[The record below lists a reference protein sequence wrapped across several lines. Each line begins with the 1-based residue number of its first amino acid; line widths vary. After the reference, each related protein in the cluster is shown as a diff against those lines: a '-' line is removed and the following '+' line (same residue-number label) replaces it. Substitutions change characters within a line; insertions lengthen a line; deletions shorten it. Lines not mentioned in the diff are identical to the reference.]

1 MGSTFDALYRRGLVS
16 GAPAFLLNN
25 VQYEV
30 VMGSIAYGVAEDDS
44 DMDVYGFAMP
54 PKDDLFPHLRGE
66 VAGFDDLQPR
76 FTQFQQHGIMDKDA
90 LGGQGREYDITLY
103 SISRY
108 FRLLTENNPNII
120 DSLFVPRHCVLH
132 CTPIADMVREKRQLF
147 LHKGVWAKFK
157 GYAYGQM
164 HKIRTKQ
171 PEGSRREM
179 VAKHGYDVKFAYHV
193 VRLLNE
199 VEQLLL
205 EGDVDL
211 MRHKEQL
218 RAIRRGEW
226 TLEALEQHF
235 SAKERALEALYL
247 ESTLPPQ
254 PDMTAIRELLFNCLE
269 QHYGR
274 LDAVVAR
281 PDRASAAL
289 RQIRAVLDGL
299 RDEI

>member
-1 MGSTFDALYRRGLVS
+1 MGSTFDHLYGQGLIRQ
-16 GAPAFLLNN
+16 APAFLLNN

-30 VMGSIAYGVAEDDS
+30 VMGSLAYGVADDDS

-66 VAGFDDLQPR
+66 VAGFDELAPR
-76 FTQFQQHGIMDKDA
+76 FTQFQQHKIIDSQA
-90 LGGQGREYDITLY
+90 LGGRGREYDLTLY

-108 FRLLTENNPNII
+108 FRLLVDNNPNII

-132 CTPIADMVREKRQLF
+132 CTAIADMIREQRQTF
-147 LHKGVWAKFK
+147 LHRGVWAKFK

-164 HKIRTKQ
+164 HKIRTKN
-171 PEGSRREM
+171 PEGSRRET
-179 VAKHGYDVKFAYHV
+179 VEKYGYDVKFAYHV

-205 EGDVDL
+205 EGDLDL

-226 TLEALEQHF
+226 SLVQLEEHF
-235 SAKERALEALYL
+235 SLKERALEALYL
-247 ESTLPPQ
+247 ESKLPAQ
-254 PDMTAIRELLFNCLE
+254 PDMAAVRTLLFNCLE
-269 QHYGR
+269 QHYGN
-274 LDAVVAR
+274 LSAVVAR
-281 PDRASAAL
+281 PDRASSVL
-289 RQIRAVLDGL
+289 RQIRSLLDGVGE
-299 RDEI
+299 DA

>member
-1 MGSTFDALYRRGLVS
+1 MGSTFDHLYRQGLVRS
-16 GAPAFLLNN
+16 APAFLLNN

-30 VMGSIAYGVAEDDS
+30 VMGSLAYGVADDDS

-66 VAGFDDLQPR
+66 IAGFDDLQPR
-76 FTQFQQHGIMDKDA
+76 FTHFQQHKIVDAQA
-90 LGGQGREYDITLY
+90 LGGQGREYDLTLY

-108 FRLLTENNPNII
+108 FRLLTDNNPNII

-132 CTPIADMVREKRQLF
+132 CTNIADMVREKRQIF
-147 LHKGVWAKFK
+147 LHKGVWSKFK

-171 PEGSRREM
+171 SEGQRREL
-179 VAKHGYDVKFAYHV
+179 VAQYGYDVKFAYHV

-205 EGDVDL
+205 EGDIDL

-226 TLEALEQHF
+226 TLDALEEHF
-235 SAKERALEALYL
+235 SKKERALEALYL
-247 ESTLPPQ
+247 NSNLPAL
-254 PDMTAIRELLFNCLE
+254 PDMMAIRELLFNCLE

-274 LDAVVAR
+274 LDATTTR
-281 PDRASAAL
+281 PDRANNVL
-289 RQIRAVLDGL
+289 RQIRSLLADLG
-299 RDEI
+299 DET

>member
-1 MGSTFDALYRRGLVS
+1 MGSTFDHLYSQGLLR
-16 GAPAFLLNN
+16 GAPAALLNN

-30 VMGSIAYGVAEDDS
+30 VMGSLAYGVADDDS

-54 PKDDLFPHLRGE
+54 PKDDLFPHLRGD

-76 FTQFQQHGIMDKDA
+76 FTHFQQHKITDPQA
-90 LGGQGREYDITLY
+90 LGGRGREYDLTLY

-108 FRLLTENNPNII
+108 FRLLADNNPNII

-132 CTPIADMVREKRQLF
+132 CTAIADMVRERRQTF

-179 VAKHGYDVKFAYHV
+179 VEKYGYDVKFAYHV

-205 EGDVDL
+205 EGDIDL

-235 SAKERALEALYL
+235 SSKERALEGLYL
-247 ESTLPPQ
+247 ESSLPAQ

-274 LDAVVAR
+274 LDIVVAR
-281 PDRASAAL
+281 PDRSRSAL
-289 RQIRAVLDGL
+289 RQIRSILDGL
-299 RDEI
+299 GDEA

>member
-1 MGSTFDALYRRGLVS
+1 MGSTFDTLHSRGLLK

-30 VMGSIAYGVAEDDS
+30 IMGSIAYGVAEDDS

-76 FTQFQQHGIMDKDA
+76 FTQFQQHGIHDRAAM
-90 LGGQGREYDITLY
+90 GGKGREYDITLY

-108 FRLLTENNPNII
+108 FRLLADNNPNII

-132 CTPIADMVREKRQLF
+132 STAIAEMVRERRQLF

-171 PEGSRREM
+171 PEGGRREM
-179 VAKHGYDVKFAYHV
+179 VEQHGYDVKFAYHV

-199 VEQLLL
+199 AEQLLL
-205 EGDVDL
+205 EGDLDL
-211 MRHKEQL
+211 ARHKEQL

-226 TLEALEQHF
+226 TLAQLEQHF
-235 SAKERALEALYL
+235 SDKEKALERVYL
-247 ESTLPPQ
+247 ESALPAL
-254 PDMTAIRELLFNCLE
+254 PDMTLIRELLFNCLE

-274 LDAVVAR
+274 LDAVAR
-281 PDRASAAL
+281 PDRASSIL
-289 RQIRAVLDGL
+289 RQIRYLLDGVGT
-299 RDEI
+299 EE

>member
-1 MGSTFDALYRRGLVS
+1 MGSTFDHLYSQGLLK
-16 GAPAFLLNN
+16 GAPATLLNN

-30 VMGSIAYGVAEDDS
+30 VMGSLAYGVADDDS

-66 VAGFDDLQPR
+66 VAGFDDLAPR
-76 FTQFQQHGIMDKDA
+76 FTQFQQHHIIDPTA
-90 LGGQGREYDITLY
+90 LGGRGREYDITLY

-108 FRLLTENNPNII
+108 FRLLVENNPNII

-132 CTPIADMVREKRQLF
+132 CTSVADMVRERRQLF

-164 HKIRTKQ
+164 HKLRTKV

-179 VAKHGYDVKFAYHV
+179 VEKHGYDLKFAYHV

-205 EGDVDL
+205 EGDIDL

-226 TLEALEQHF
+226 TLAQLEEHF
-235 SAKERALEALYL
+235 SLKERALEALYL
-247 ESTLPPQ
+247 QSALPAQ

-274 LDAVVAR
+274 LDAVAPR

-289 RQIRAVLDGL
+289 RQIRAVLDDL
-299 RDEI
+299 ADDH

>member
-1 MGSTFDALYRRGLVS
+1 MGSTFDTLSSCGLLR

-30 VMGSIAYGVAEDDS
+30 VMGSLAYGVADDDS

-76 FTQFQQHGIMDKDA
+76 FSQFQQHHIQDVDA
-90 LGGQGREYDITLY
+90 LAGRGREYDITLY

-108 FRLLTENNPNII
+108 FRLLVENNPNII
-120 DSLFVPRHCVLH
+120 DSLFVPRHCILH
-132 CTPIADMVREKRQLF
+132 CTAVAELVRERRALF

-164 HKIRTKQ
+164 HKIRTKT
-171 PEGSRREM
+171 PEGSRKDM
-179 VAKHGYDVKFAYHV
+179 VVEHGYDLKFAYHV

-226 TLEALEQHF
+226 TLPQLEQHF
-235 SAKERALEALYL
+235 ADKERALEKLYL
-247 ESTLPPQ
+247 ESSLPAQ
-254 PDMTAIRELLFNCLE
+254 PDMVAVRELLFNCLE

-274 LDAVVAR
+274 LDNIAR
-281 PDRASAAL
+281 PDRANAVL
-289 RQIRAVLDGL
+289 RQIRQLLDNNGV
-299 RDEI
+299 ES